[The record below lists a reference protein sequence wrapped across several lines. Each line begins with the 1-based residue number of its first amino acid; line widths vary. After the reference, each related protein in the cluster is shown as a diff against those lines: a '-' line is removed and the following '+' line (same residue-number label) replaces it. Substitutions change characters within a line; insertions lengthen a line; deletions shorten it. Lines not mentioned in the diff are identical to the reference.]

1 MKVSVRSVVSSIAC
15 ILFLISSG
23 TVSATQL
30 IWTPINPSFGGSS
43 FNGAWLL
50 SSAQAQNKLIKP
62 REPYEMPERD
72 PIEEFQ
78 TSLDRQILYQL
89 SRKIIEGAFGEE
101 GMESGHYELEEY
113 SIDVIIDAGGIRV
126 VLTDFETGNE
136 TIIEVPYY

>member
-1 MKVSVRSVVSSIAC
+1 MKVSVRSVVCSIAC
-15 ILFLISSG
+15 ILFLISSD
-23 TVSATQL
+23 TVLATQL
-30 IWTPINPSFGGSS
+30 IWTPINPYFGGSP

-50 SSAQAQNKLIKP
+50 SSAQAQNKLVRA
-62 REPYEMPERD
+62 REPFEMPERD
-72 PIEEFQ
+72 PVEEFQ

-101 GMESGHYELEEY
+101 GIESGHYELEDY
-113 SIDVIIDAGGIRV
+113 SIDIIVDAGGVKV